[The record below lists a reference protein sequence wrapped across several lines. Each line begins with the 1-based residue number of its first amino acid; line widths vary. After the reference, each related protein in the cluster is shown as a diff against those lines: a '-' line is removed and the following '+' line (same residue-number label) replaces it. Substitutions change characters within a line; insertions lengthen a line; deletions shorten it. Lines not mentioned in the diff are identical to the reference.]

1 MYSLLGFV
9 LGSSCLLYIGSPHG
23 FGLGSNWLL
32 YIGVPLII
40 GIWAQI
46 RVSSVFGRWS
56 KVRANGNI
64 TGAEC
69 AREILQAAQIH
80 DVNVVETND
89 FLGDH
94 YDPTKKQL
102 HLSSSVYNTPSVAA
116 LGIAAHESGHAIQ
129 HARAYAPLK
138 ARMAIVPVTMIA
150 SQMLPFIII
159 GGLFFRISGLITLG
173 IWCYLILLVFQLITL
188 PVEFDASR
196 RAKIILREMGII
208 QPGEEAAGV
217 NSVLNAAALTYIAAF
232 IAALGNLLWLMSIR
246 DRR

>member
-1 MYSLLGFV
+1 MFYP
-9 LGSSCLLYIGSPHG
+9 IG
-23 FGLGSNWLL
+23 FGGHHFFL
-32 YIGVPLII
+32 YLIVPAIL

-46 RVSSVFGRWS
+46 RVTGAFNRWG
-56 KVRANGNI
+56 KVRASSNI
-64 TGAEC
+64 TGAQC
-69 AREILQAAQIH
+69 AREILQVGQIH
-80 DVNVVETND
+80 DVDVVQVD
-89 FLGDH
+89 GFLGDH
-94 YDPTKKQL
+94 YDPTQRKL
-102 HLSSSVYNTPSVAA
+102 CLSSNVYNTPSVAA

-129 HARAYAPLK
+129 HARAYVPLK

-159 GGLFFRISGLITLG
+159 GGLFFRITGLITVG

-196 RAKIILREMGII
+196 RANIILRGMGIV
-208 QPGEEAAGV
+208 QPGQEAAGV